1 MSLGKLNVSLLLSL
15 GKLNVSL
22 LLSLDGVLMLLFDR
36 LFLRK
41 RVAQSTGDRILLK
54 MKVEVL
60 T

>member
-1 MSLGKLNVSLLLSL
+1 MSL